1 MKIVSYKTMCLAL
14 CLIIS
19 LAATICMGAP
29 WKSEEIGAGTKGSVK
44 FEKDANQ
51 MNGEAITVT
60 ATTGDI
66 WDAADTAMYVYKEI
80 SGDMEISARVT
91 EHKPANPGWGKAG
104 LMIRQSID
112 ADSANAFLNLTEE
125 NGLKLIHRDIQG
137 GPTGPGEGGA
147 DYDLPIYFRLTRE
160 GDTITAFTS
169 EDGKSWTEAGGGLGP
184 SADIVMKGKIVAG
197 EVEKSVVVENIVD
210 GFEIGDAHGG
220 HMCGIER
227 VADVDDGHAF
237 VRVGIQGNEH

>member
-1 MKIVSYKTMCLAL
+1 MKMTFHKIMRLAL
-14 CLIIS
+14 CLIICFT
-19 LAATICMGAP
+19 ANVCMGAA
-29 WKSEEIGAGTKGSVK
+29 WKSEKIGAGTKGSVK

-60 ATTGDI
+60 AITGDI
-66 WDAADTAMYVYKEI
+66 WNAADTAMYVYKEI

-112 ADSANAFLNLTEE
+112 ADSANAFLNLTET

-147 DYDLPIYFRLTRE
+147 DYDLPIYFRLTRK

-169 EDGKSWTEAGGGLGP
+169 KDGKSWTEAGGGLGP
-184 SADIVMKGKIVAG
+184 SADIAMKGKVVASFALSSNDG
-197 EVEKSVVVENIVD
+197 AEAEVVFDMVD
-210 GFEIGDAHGG
+210 GTGDFALPVDPLDKLATTWA
-220 HMCGIER
+220 GIKTKY
-227 VADVDDGHAF
+227 
-237 VRVGIQGNEH
+237 